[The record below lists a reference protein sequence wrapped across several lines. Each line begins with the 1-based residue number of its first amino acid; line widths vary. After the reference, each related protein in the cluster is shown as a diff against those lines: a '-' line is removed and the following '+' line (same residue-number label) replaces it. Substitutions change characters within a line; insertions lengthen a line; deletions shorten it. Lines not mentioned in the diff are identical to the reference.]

1 MALWRPTPPR
11 SRERVRAQPGRS
23 LTGDGHLCGR
33 ALAAFG
39 HQPTESQLHALAEI
53 DADLAAPRRMLRLL
67 QGDVGSGKTL
77 VAVLAMLRG
86 VEAGAQAA
94 LMAPT
99 EILAHQHHRT
109 LSLLSPVLVALL
121 TGAVKGVARK

>member
-1 MALWRPTPPR
+1 MRRRLAYDELLAGQVALALVRR
-11 SRERVRAQPGRS
+11 RVRERPGRA
-23 LTGDGHLCGR
+23 LTGDGALRRR

-39 HQPTESQLHALAEI
+39 HRLTGPQDEVLREI

-77 VAVLAMLRG
+77 VAVLAMLRA

-94 LMAPT
+94 LLAPT
-99 EILAHQHHRT
+99 EVLAQQHLRT
-109 LSLLSPVLVALL
+109 LE
-121 TGAVKGVARK
+121 RDRRRCRRRC